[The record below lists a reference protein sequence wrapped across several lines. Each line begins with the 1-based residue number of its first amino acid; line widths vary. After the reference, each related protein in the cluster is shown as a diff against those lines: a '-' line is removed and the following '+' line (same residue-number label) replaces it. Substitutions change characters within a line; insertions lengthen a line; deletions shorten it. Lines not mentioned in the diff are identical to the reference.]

1 MTSNTVNFEYND
13 GWGRRDHVVAQNLV
27 EEREPFPNWRDDRAE
42 SLRRGNI
49 APAEPKQ
56 AKG

>member
-27 EEREPFPNWRDDRAE
+27 EEREPFPNWQDERAE
-42 SLRRGNI
+42 SL
-49 APAEPKQ
+49 
-56 AKG
+56 